1 MKSRKILLV
10 ILVML
15 MAWPVLAVF
24 NERDLG
30 QTLSVLRYELQQEV
44 MKRTAQ
50 QSRID
55 SRNSIQHRRLVEM
68 IKSCN
73 ELSLMLYSQ
82 NQDCSF
88 DMSYALEEV
97 TRQYEEFNS
106 RKMPYD
112 DIVARLDL
120 EIERYSRLIESLRR
134 LPPQIREI
142 EGLPDSLAFHLDSLA
157 EAVHA
162 GHHHDHN
169 EFEELEHQGHGH
181 EDSSLDEV
189 RTVVDSLTA
198 SGRQHTFY
206 LDEQGL
212 IDRDSCIFYAKTL
225 LLMYSDSKD
234 RIIEDNEHYED
245 ASVRIDE
252 SFRYAQDRYK
262 VLQKSMFEKG
272 QEKYFTILRSFPR
285 QWRRVVEDCQRKYSR
300 AHMVNSHLATSD
312 WRGPA
317 VIGFIGIQ
325 LLVMALATILSFL
338 VILLLRKRVARFDT
352 PVFKARTPVLVLLCG
367 VVLYVLILSLSRGI
381 VDSNFFKVASQVMLA
396 YAWLVLAILLAML
409 IRSDDED
416 IHEAMKLYTP
426 VMVLGFLI
434 MTFRVIFIPNS
445 ALNLIYPPV
454 LLVTLAWQFAMCHRY
469 AKKDSLD
476 SVIGW
481 MNFAVLLISTVIG
494 WYGYIFY
501 ALQIMIW
508 WLFQVAALETVF
520 AISVLLGM
528 YEKDGLKK
536 QIAEAKQSRQSI
548 SMPKVKSGEYI
559 RVTWLFDFAKKAL
572 VPVLAILSFPASI
585 WLALEVFD
593 LKEIYHSIFY
603 TTFFDFVDDKG
614 AEILKLSLA
623 MIVLTVALY
632 FVFSYLSYLLKALY
646 RDYRYNRLRKT
657 SGRKVIHANEINLT
671 LANNVIAMLVWG
683 TYVITLFILLRIPT
697 GAISIVAA
705 GLATGVG
712 LAMKDILN
720 NFIYG
725 IQLMSGRV
733 RVGDWIECDGIRGR
747 VTAISYQSTQMETVE
762 GAEISFL
769 NADLFSKNFKNLTK
783 TDAYEYVK
791 IVVGVSYGTD
801 INTVRDILHSALTEK
816 IQQKDKYGRDIVD
829 PVRGI
834 SVAFEEFGDSS
845 VDVAVKQYV
854 LVAERVKY
862 IASAKEIIYG
872 TLNENNIEIP
882 FPQRDIHV
890 KQ

>member
-1 MKSRKILLV
+1 MKSKKILSV

-15 MAWPVLAVF
+15 FAWPVFAVF

-44 MKRTAQ
+44 MKRTAS
-50 QSRID
+50 QSRIN
-55 SRNSIQHRRLVEM
+55 SRNKSQHKRLVEM

-97 TRQYEEFNS
+97 TKQYEAFNS

-112 DIVARLDL
+112 DIVTRLDL

-134 LPPQIREI
+134 LPPQIKEI

-162 GHHHDHN
+162 GHHHEHN
-169 EFEELEHQGHGH
+169 EFEELEHEAHGH
-181 EDSSLDEV
+181 EDSSVEGV
-189 RTVVDSLTA
+189 RLVVDSLTA
-198 SGRQHTFY
+198 GGRQHTFY

-225 LLMYSDSKD
+225 LLMYSESKD

-262 VLQKSMFEKG
+262 VLQRSMFEKG
-272 QEKYFTILRSFPR
+272 QENYFSILKGFRR
-285 QWRRVVEDCQRKYSR
+285 QWRRVVEDCQKKYSR

-317 VIGFIGIQ
+317 VIGFIGMQ
-325 LLVMALATILSFL
+325 LLIMALASILSL
-338 VILLLRKRVARFDT
+338 VVIVLLRKNVSRFDT
-352 PVFKARTPVLVLLCG
+352 PLFRARIPVMSVLCG
-367 VVLYVLILSLSRGI
+367 VVLYVVILSISRGV

-396 YAWLVLAILLAML
+396 YAWLVIAIFAAML
-409 IRSDDED
+409 IRNDEED
-416 IHEAMKLYTP
+416 IHEKLNLYTP
-426 VMVLGFLI
+426 VIVLGFLI

-454 LLVTLAWQFAMCHRY
+454 LLCVLVWQFIMCHKY

-481 MNFAVLLISTVIG
+481 VNFAALLVSTFIA

-520 AISVLLGM
+520 AISVLLGV
-528 YEKDGLKK
+528 YEENGLKK
-536 QIAEAKQSRQSI
+536 QIAAAKESRQSI

-572 VPVLAILSFPASI
+572 VPVLAVLSFPVSV
-585 WLALEVFD
+585 WLALDVFD
-593 LKEIYHSIFY
+593 LKEIYHNIFY

-614 AEILKLSLA
+614 AEILKVSLA
-623 MIVLTVALY
+623 MIVLTIALY
-632 FVFSYLSYLLKALY
+632 FVFRYLSYLLKALY
-646 RDYRYNRLRKT
+646 RDYRYSHLRRT
-657 SGRKVIHANEINLT
+657 SGKKVIHANEINLT

-683 TYVITLFILLRIPT
+683 TYIITLFILLKIPT
-697 GAISIVAA
+697 GAISIIAA

-801 INTVRDILHSALTEK
+801 INQVRGILQTALTENVQK
-816 IQQKDKYGRDIVD
+816 KDKYGRDIVD

-862 IASAKEIIYG
+862 IASAKEVIYG
-872 TLNENNIEIP
+872 ALNDNGIEIP

-890 KQ
+890 RQ